1 MKKTIF
7 FLKRI
12 QTSYVGMIALLS
24 LFFTVVLNHPVL
36 SKFNSI
42 VASEYVVNA
51 HSIGLKIVCG
61 LFLFFALNGIFSLI
75 FSVYIPYLTKTVLSV
90 ITLLSS
96 VISFQTLNYGVFF
109 TDQMWLNIFST
120 DQGEALSYV
129 NASVIIWTVITGI
142 IPVIFICLHKHKF
155 GGAKRYVLST
165 LKTILVGILSIVIAG
180 GLAFSHYKD
189 FAGIG
194 RNNHYL
200 PKMIVPTYPI
210 YGLEQYIKE
219 TYFIKPI
226 KFRDIGTD
234 AHIVKA
240 DNGKKPTLFFLV
252 VGETARTYNYSLNGY
267 KGNDTNAY
275 TQSLSN
281 LLSFRNVQS
290 CGTYTALSVPCMFSN
305 MTRVE
310 YNADIAHHENNLMDL
325 LHIAGIKTLW
335 LDNDGGSKGV
345 ANRISYVAMNPKNN
359 PKYCNGEVCYDT
371 VLLKGL
377 NKRITKMGSGSKIVA
392 FHLVGSH
399 GPTYYER
406 VPKNMEAFAPRC
418 NRSDIQNCTHE
429 ELVNQYDDTI
439 HFTDYVL
446 SQMIAKLKT
455 YEPKYNVAL
464 LYLSDHGESLGE
476 DGLYLHGTPYLFAPK
491 YQKHVPLIT
500 WFGQGFIKQRGINM
514 ACLKQVALNQK
525 SGLSQDNLFSSI
537 LGLMHVSTKLYDSSL
552 DMFKKCSN
560 NA

>member
-1 MKKTIF
+1 MNKNLSH
-7 FLKRI
+7 LKRI
-12 QTSYVGMIALLS
+12 RTSYTWMIALLS
-24 LFFTVVLNHPVL
+24 LYFTVVLNHPVL

-42 VASEYVVNA
+42 VDTVDA
-51 HSIGLKIVCG
+51 HGIVLKIICG
-61 LFLFFALNGIFSLI
+61 LFLFFALNSIFSLV
-75 FSVYIPYLTKTVLSV
+75 FSVYIPYLTKTALSV
-90 ITLLSS
+90 ITLISS
-96 VISFQTLNYGVFF
+96 IVSFQILNYDVLF

-120 DQGEALSYV
+120 DQGEALSYLNV
-129 NASVIIWTVITGI
+129 SVISWVVITGI
-142 IPVIFICLHKHKF
+142 IPVILICLHKHQFSGPKS
-155 GGAKRYVLST
+155 YILST
-165 LKTILVGILSIVIAG
+165 LKNILVGVLSLVIAG

-189 FAGIG
+189 FASIG

-200 PKMIVPTYPI
+200 QKMIVPTYPI

-219 TYFIKPI
+219 TYFTKPI

-234 AHIVKA
+234 SHVVKA
-240 DNGKKPTLFFLV
+240 DKGKKPTLFFLV

-267 KGNDTNAY
+267 KGNNTNSY

-281 LLSFRNVQS
+281 LESYRMVQS

-305 MTRVE
+305 MTRVG
-310 YNADIAHHENNLMDL
+310 YNANIAHHENNLMDM

-335 LDNDGGSKGV
+335 IDNDGGSKGV
-345 ANRISYVAMNPKNN
+345 AKRISYVGINPKAN
-359 PKYCNGEVCYDT
+359 PKYCNGEMCYDT

-377 NKRITKMGSGSKIVA
+377 DKRITAMGAGSKVVA

-406 VPKNMEAFAPRC
+406 LPKDMETFTPRC
-418 NRSDIQNCTHE
+418 NRSDIQNCTHK

-446 SQMIAKLKT
+446 SKLIDKLKT

-476 DGLYLHGTPYLFAPK
+476 DGIYLHGTPYMFAPK

-500 WFGQGFIKQRGINM
+500 WFGDGFIKQRGIDM
-514 ACLKQVALNQK
+514 TCLNKMALNEK
-525 SGLSQDNLFSSI
+525 SDLSQDNLFSSV
-537 LGLMHVSTKLYDSSL
+537 LGLMHISTKLYNPSL
-552 DMFKKCSN
+552 DMFKKCGT